1 MSMLK
6 VTLRRG
12 RKTKVVCVNPSSARL
27 KKAGYKPTGVIGG
40 GTGWVDGKV
49 PWIEYSRGG
58 RAMRG
63 EPSTVYRK
71 RHFKTIAERDA
82 ALFNNPRRRRRNPD
96 SAEGV
101 ELKLFIDNDSTLYK
115 RQTVPI
121 QQNLSLKFTK
131 GRYDHAK
138 APKLWMY
145 LVDNGAKEYAR
156 QFDHP
161 NRWNLLFPISVRR
174 EVAKALADDWYE
186 EMKAGN
192 FNLPVSRGG
201 DKYFVVN
208 EDGSLA
214 GSRSTLKAAKKLKA
228 ERKATDILMN
238 NPRRPAK
245 TKLIYVVQGN
255 YGYGHG
261 WEDENEEDNWTDA
274 KRSIK
279 EYRDNGS
286 GSYRLIKRR
295 VPIENNP
302 RGATRITKKQWY
314 AMGGLQTVGLF
325 RKQRR
330 DGGWQYYKA

>member
-1 MSMLK
+1 MLK

-12 RKTKVVCVNPSSARL
+12 NKTKTVCINPKVSHL
-27 KKAGYKPTGVIGG
+27 KKAGYKRSMHVGG
-40 GTGWVDGKV
+40 GRGGVR
-49 PWIEYSRGG
+49 PYIEYYRGG
-58 RAMRG
+58 RAMKG

-71 RHFKTIAERDA
+71 RYFNTVAERDA
-82 ALFNNPRRRRRNPD
+82 ALFETNPRRRRNPD
-96 SAEGV
+96 SAEAV
-101 ELKLFIDNDSTLYK
+101 ELKLFIDNDGTLYK

-131 GRYDHAK
+131 GRYDHSK

-174 EVAKALADDWYE
+174 EVAKAMADDWYE

-201 DKYFVVN
+201 DKFFVVN

-245 TKLIYVVQGN
+245 TKLVYVVQGQ
-255 YGYGHG
+255 YPQWGSST

-279 EYRDNGS
+279 EYRENGP
-286 GSYRLIKRR
+286 GNYRLIKRR
-295 VPIENNP
+295 VPIESNP
-302 RGATRITKKQWY
+302 RGAKRITKKQWY

-330 DGGWQYYKA
+330 DGGWQYFKSN

>member
-1 MSMLK
+1 MK
-6 VTLRRG
+6 
-12 RKTKVVCVNPSSARL
+12 
-27 KKAGYKPTGVIGG
+27 
-40 GTGWVDGKV
+40 
-49 PWIEYSRGG
+49 
-58 RAMRG
+58 G

-82 ALFNNPRRRRRNPD
+82 ALFNNPRRRRNPD
-96 SAEGV
+96 SAEAV
-101 ELKLFIDNDSTLYK
+101 ELKLFIDNDGTLYE

-156 QFDHP
+156 QFD
-161 NRWNLLFPISVRR
+161 NVSRWNLLFPISVRR
-174 EVAKALADDWYE
+174 EVAKALADDWYK

-192 FNLPVSRGG
+192 LNLPVSRGG

-238 NPRRPAK
+238 NPRGAK
-245 TKLIYVVQGN
+245 
-255 YGYGHG
+255 
-261 WEDENEEDNWTDA
+261 
-274 KRSIK
+274 
-279 EYRDNGS
+279 
-286 GSYRLIKRR
+286 
-295 VPIENNP
+295 
-302 RGATRITKKQWY
+302 RITKKQWY
-314 AMGGLQTVGLF
+314 ALGGLATTGLF

-330 DGGWQYYKA
+330 DGGWKYYKA